1 MLDTLED
8 FYFIY
13 LYIIWKSINIPIFIL
28 FYFILF
34 YFNIYIY
41 IYYYTFFFY
50 GSEVI
55 YFYPYL
61 VLITLVFLSRTLI
74 LHMYLNMLLTK
85 KKNVWIDSRSDKSKS
100 KSFLT
105 TLLDVCNLATCDLK
119 ILLFYVLNIRYLSF
133 NLL

>member
-41 IYYYTFFFY
+41 VLLYIFFFM
-50 GSEVI
+50 EAKWFI
-55 YFYPYL
+55 FI
-61 VLITLVFLSRTLI
+61 LI
-74 LHMYLNMLLTK
+74 
-85 KKNVWIDSRSDKSKS
+85 
-100 KSFLT
+100 
-105 TLLDVCNLATCDLK
+105 
-119 ILLFYVLNIRYLSF
+119 
-133 NLL
+133 

>member
-41 IYYYTFFFY
+41 ILLYIFFLWKR
-50 GSEVI
+50 SD
-55 YFYPYL
+55 L
-61 VLITLVFLSRTLI
+61 FLSLFSFDNSCI
-74 LHMYLNMLLTK
+74 SISYIDSPYVFKYVVNK
-85 KKNVWIDSRSDKSKS
+85 KKKM
-100 KSFLT
+100 
-105 TLLDVCNLATCDLK
+105 
-119 ILLFYVLNIRYLSF
+119 YG
-133 NLL
+133 

>member
-41 IYYYTFFFY
+41 IIIHFFFY

-61 VLITLVFLSRTLI
+61 VLITLVFLSRTSI
-74 LHMYLNMLLTK
+74 LYMYLNMLLT

-100 KSFLT
+100 KSFLA
-105 TLLDVCNLATCDLK
+105 TLLDVCNLATCDSK

>member
-41 IYYYTFFFY
+41 IIIHFFFY
-50 GSEVI
+50 GSD
-55 YFYPYL
+55 L
-61 VLITLVFLSRTLI
+61 FLSLFSFDNSCI
-74 LHMYLNMLLTK
+74 SISYIDSLYVFKYVVNK
-85 KKNVWIDSRSDKSKS
+85 KKCMDR
-100 KSFLT
+100 
-105 TLLDVCNLATCDLK
+105 
-119 ILLFYVLNIRYLSF
+119 
-133 NLL
+133 

>member
-41 IYYYTFFFY
+41 IIIHFFFM
-50 GSEVI
+50 EVI

-61 VLITLVFLSRTLI
+61 VLITLVFLSRTSI
-74 LHMYLNMLLTK
+74 LYMYLNMLLT

-100 KSFLT
+100 KSFLA
-105 TLLDVCNLATCDLK
+105 TLLDVCNLATCDSK

-133 NLL
+133 YLL